1 MTCYFRLSPLPIQ
14 NMVALV
20 SVTGLS
26 WVGWL
31 DWLVKLIGLW
41 ARMAFNCWKDN
52 HYQEQI
58 HFFPFLRKLIIGS
71 IVAEK
76 WEMIVLDEPGNPS
89 NIRTSWIVQAFL
101 LQDFQYS
108 GQGEKVY
115 IPRVAHSQG
124 FIELVPICSNIWS
137 LIQETD
143 TDTLY
148 GQWLHIYL
156 GDKQSHLHW
165 PRGPI

>member
-1 MTCYFRLSPLPIQ
+1 
-14 NMVALV
+14 
-20 SVTGLS
+20 
-26 WVGWL
+26 
-31 DWLVKLIGLW
+31 
-41 ARMAFNCWKDN
+41 MASNCWKDK

-108 GQGEKVY
+108 GQGENVY

-124 FIELVPICSNIWS
+124 FIVGPNLLKYMKPHPGNRHRHFIWS
-137 LIQETD
+137 VIS
-143 TDTLY
+143 
-148 GQWLHIYL
+148 YL
-156 GDKQSHLHW
+156 SG
-165 PRGPI
+165 R